1 MIRGTTPTHVFQLPI
16 DAGTLKEV
24 RITYKQ
30 HSKVVL
36 EKTEA
41 DVTMEG
47 RTISFVLTQEESM
60 RFESGVTVKLQVKV
74 LTVNGTVLASPI
86 REFTVE
92 DILNS
97 EVLE

>member
-1 MIRGTTPTHVFQLPI
+1 MIRGTTPTHIFQLPI
-16 DAGTLKEV
+16 DTGTLKKV

-41 DVTMEG
+41 DVDMEG
-47 RTISFVLTQEESM
+47 STISFVLTQEESM
-60 RFESGVTVKLQVKV
+60 RFQIGVSVKLQVKV
-74 LTVNGTVLASPI
+74 LTVNGAVLASPI
-86 REFTVE
+86 MALTVE

-97 EVLE
+97 EVLG